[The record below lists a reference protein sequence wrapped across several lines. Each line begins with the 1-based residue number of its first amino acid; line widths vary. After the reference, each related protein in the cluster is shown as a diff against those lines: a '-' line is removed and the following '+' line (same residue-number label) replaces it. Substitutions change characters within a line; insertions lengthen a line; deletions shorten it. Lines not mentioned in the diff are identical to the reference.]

1 MKKNEM
7 GLVFGSFLAI
17 VHVVWL
23 ILVALVPASMQAF
36 LNWILGLHGLAI
48 AMLVTSV
55 TWGGAIILI
64 VLTFVIGYVLGWVFD
79 WLVKKIRK

>member
-17 VHVVWL
+17 VHAIWL
-23 ILVALVPASMQAF
+23 VLVALAPAGMQAF
-36 LNWILGLHGLAI
+36 LNWIVGLHGMSI

-55 TWGGAIILI
+55 TWIGAVELVVI
-64 VLTFVIGYVLGWVFD
+64 TFVIGYIMGWIFG
-79 WLVKKIRK
+79 WLVKAVKK